1 VRLVIVAH
9 SFPRWP
15 GDVAGSFLARL
26 AEALVARGHTVAV
39 VAPAD
44 HGQAGR
50 ETVRGVEITR
60 VRYAAAARED
70 LAYVGD
76 MARRARSPSGAL
88 AFLGMVRA
96 LAAGVRD
103 AVGRIEADLAHAF
116 WWVPGGWAA
125 SGAPVPVV
133 LSLMGTDVTLMRPR
147 PARLLARRVLR
158 RAAGVTA
165 LSTFLASEARRIARL
180 PGLAIDRVPV
190 PVDIGRFAGRSD
202 GGGGVVYLGRL
213 SEQKRVDLL
222 LDAVHAAGVRAPV
235 SIIGDGPAR
244 GELEARART
253 LGLDNVR
260 FLGAL
265 PDDAVPSLVAAADVA
280 AFPSRNEGLGL
291 AAAEALLL
299 GVPVVATTD
308 GGGVLDLV
316 TDGAGARIVSP
327 DARAFGAALLG
338 ALSDRDLRKGAVL
351 AGDRLRTE
359 LAPDAVARRFE
370 QVYEAAVRRGAA
382 AGRTA

>member
-1 VRLVIVAH
+1 MRLVIVAH

-15 GDVAGSFLARL
+15 GDVAGSFLGRL
-26 AEALVARGHTVAV
+26 AEALVVRGHTVAV

-44 HGQAGR
+44 HGRAGG
-50 ETVRGVEITR
+50 ETVQGVEITR
-60 VRYAAAARED
+60 VRYAASARED

-88 AFLGMVRA
+88 AFLGLVRA
-96 LAAGVRD
+96 LAAGVRH
-103 AVGRIEADLAHAF
+103 AIARINADLAHAF

-125 SGAPVPVV
+125 SGASVPVV

-147 PARLLARRVLR
+147 PARLLARRVLG
-158 RAAGVTA
+158 RAACVTA
-165 LSTFLASEARRIARL
+165 LSTYLAGEARRIARL
-180 PGLAIDRVPV
+180 PALTIERVPV
-190 PVDIGRFAGRSD
+190 PADIARFEGRRD

-213 SEQKRVDLL
+213 SDQKRVDLL

-235 SIIGDGPAR
+235 TIIGDGPAR
-244 GELEARART
+244 PDLESRART

-260 FLGAL
+260 FLGVL
-265 PDDAVPSLVAAADVA
+265 PDDAVPALVAAADVA

-291 AAAEALLL
+291 AAAEAQML
-299 GVPVVATTD
+299 GVPVVATSD

-316 TDGAGARIVSP
+316 ADGAGARVVPP
-327 DARAFGAALLG
+327 DATSFGAALLD
-338 ALSDRDLRKGAVL
+338 ALGNPGLRAGAVL
-351 AGDRLRTE
+351 AGDRLRAE

-370 QVYEAAVRRGAA
+370 QVYETAVGRGAA